1 MSHTAKAQTK
11 TSERSLPEGWQ
22 WVKFGDVIAE
32 SQPGFASGQRDP
44 KGVIQLRMNN
54 VDTRGNLVW
63 EEFLRVP
70 AEDAAIE
77 RYSLKP
83 GDIVFNNTNST
94 ELVGKSALFLVRDEP
109 IVYSNHFTRL
119 RVKPDL
125 ADPGFVTFWL
135 ISQWQAKTFANI
147 CNRWIGQSAV
157 KTDKLFTLEIPL
169 PPLDEQRRIA
179 KRLNEQLVAV
189 ELARKA
195 AEEQLQAARQLP
207 SAYLREVFEGEE
219 AKRWEGRK
227 ISELCRR
234 IDYGYTASANF
245 GIREPKFLRIT
256 DIQDGKVN
264 WDQVPGCKIHSNE
277 ERNNLLSDGDIV
289 FARTGATTG
298 KSFLIRKPPR
308 AVFASYLI
316 RLQHNDEVTADYLY
330 AFFQSDS
337 YWQQIRE
344 NARGAAQPN
353 VNATLLGQI
362 TLPVAPLREQE
373 RIISAINDKLAEIGK
388 MTYAIESQLAEIN
401 SLSASL
407 LREGFRGEI

>member
-1 MSHTAKAQTK
+1 M
-11 TSERSLPEGWQ
+11 PEGWQ

-135 ISQWQAKTFANI
+135 ISQWQAKTFSNI

-157 KTDKLFTLEIPL
+157 KTDKLFALEIPL

-179 KRLNEQLVAV
+179 KWLNEQMAAV
-189 ELARKA
+189 ESARKA
-195 AEEQLQAARQLP
+195 AEEQL
-207 SAYLREVFEGEE
+207 
-219 AKRWEGRK
+219 
-227 ISELCRR
+227 
-234 IDYGYTASANF
+234 
-245 GIREPKFLRIT
+245 
-256 DIQDGKVN
+256 
-264 WDQVPGCKIHSNE
+264 
-277 ERNNLLSDGDIV
+277 
-289 FARTGATTG
+289 
-298 KSFLIRKPPR
+298 
-308 AVFASYLI
+308 
-316 RLQHNDEVTADYLY
+316 
-330 AFFQSDS
+330 
-337 YWQQIRE
+337 
-344 NARGAAQPN
+344 
-353 VNATLLGQI
+353 
-362 TLPVAPLREQE
+362 
-373 RIISAINDKLAEIGK
+373 
-388 MTYAIESQLAEIN
+388 AEIN
-401 SLSASL
+401 RLPASL
-407 LREGFRGEI
+407 LREAFRGGL